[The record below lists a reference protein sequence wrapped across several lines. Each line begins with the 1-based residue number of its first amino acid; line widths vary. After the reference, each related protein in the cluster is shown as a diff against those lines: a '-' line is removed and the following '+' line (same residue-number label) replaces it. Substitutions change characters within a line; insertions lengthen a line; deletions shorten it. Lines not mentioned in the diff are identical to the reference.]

1 MKGMPLIAVF
11 SLNQKFKILEKETKN
26 ILRRSLKSLRKQN
39 VQLDVYLAGNE
50 PMLALNRKFR
60 GKNSPANVL
69 SFKESNDFVY
79 PPSSA
84 KRLGEI
90 YLNVP
95 YVRHRA
101 AKNELAVLLI
111 HGLLHLLGYT
121 HEKKSDRIEMERL
134 EKSLFK
140 KQNG

>member
-50 PMLALNRKFR
+50 LMLALNRKFR

-95 YVRHRA
+95 YVRRRTA
-101 AKNELAVLLI
+101 PNESMAVLLI

-121 HEKKSDRIEMERL
+121 HEKKNDRIEMERL

-140 KQNG
+140 K

>member
-1 MKGMPLIAVF
+1 M
-11 SLNQKFKILEKETKN
+11 
-26 ILRRSLKSLRKQN
+26 
-39 VQLDVYLAGNE
+39 DVYLAGKGQ
-50 PMLALNRKFR
+50 MLALNRKFR

-69 SFKESNDFVY
+69 SFKENNDFIY
-79 PPSSA
+79 PPSGA
-84 KRLGEI
+84 ERLGEI

-101 AKNELAVLLI
+101 AKNESMAVLLI

-121 HEKKSDRIEMERL
+121 HNKKSDRIEMERL